1 MKILF
6 SPLNSK
12 LSSRKYIWFCTLM
25 GTHLLFQHFSTAT
38 FRLKWVFWGNYWVRW
53 PPWTTWLAHCGAWGC
68 PSYHLG
74 YVAGTERPIGPAFSH
89 RRACLSPHLILLI
102 FPIFP
107 DWAGVC
113 CILFPQDF
121 KKGFEGKN
129 KKKLLYFTGC
139 SLSDQHIS
147 SWINPK
153 YNDWFSH
160 IFQIYT
166 NCSKTQTTSFQVLN
180 FRTILWIF
188 KGQ

>member
-1 MKILF
+1 
-6 SPLNSK
+6 
-12 LSSRKYIWFCTLM
+12 M

-38 FRLKWVFWGNYWVRW
+38 FLPKWVFWGNYWVRW
-53 PPWTTWLAHCGAWGC
+53 PPWTTWLAHCGAWHC

-129 KKKLLYFTGC
+129 KKKMLYATGW
-139 SLSDQHIS
+139 SLSDQHILS
-147 SWINPK
+147 SITVKSWVLTRLVLK
-153 YNDWFSH
+153 HMQVFSDCLWGG
-160 IFQIYT
+160 FLMLMY
-166 NCSKTQTTSFQVLN
+166 CDLLAKTLFLN
-180 FRTILWIF
+180 W
-188 KGQ
+188 

>member
-1 MKILF
+1 MYLLCIDCNFVSLEFNGLNRVFHTKIIKF
-6 SPLNSK
+6 RYEIRKSRILNCFHESC
-12 LSSRKYIWFCTLM
+12 RKYIWFCTLM

-38 FRLKWVFWGNYWVRW
+38 FLPKWVFWGNYWVRW
-53 PPWTTWLAHCGAWGC
+53 PPWTTWLAHCGAWHC

-129 KKKLLYFTGC
+129 KKKNVVYYRLIFVRSTYFV
-139 SLSDQHIS
+139 
-147 SWINPK
+147 IN
-153 YNDWFSH
+153 
-160 IFQIYT
+160 
-166 NCSKTQTTSFQVLN
+166 
-180 FRTILWIF
+180 
-188 KGQ
+188 